1 MWNKNERDG
10 KIDQAKGRAKQAVG
24 DLTGNENIKAEGRL
38 DEAGGKVEE
47 AVGVLQR
54 KTGAA
59 IEKINDVVKR

>member
-10 KIDQAKGRAKQAVG
+10 KIEQAKGRAKQAVG
-24 DLTGNENIKAEGRL
+24 DLTGNTNMKAEGQL

-54 KTGAA
+54 KTEAA
-59 IEKINDVVKR
+59 IEKIDDAVKR